1 MSTRSGLT
9 NFWAGVFVLLGI
21 SGFVFSALL
30 LAGLRELLTPKND
43 YVIRFTL
50 TDGVEGLTEGS
61 AVKVGGITRGRVTSI
76 QTFPD
81 PNVPGGMEIITGVR
95 IDSAVPLRTDAVPYL
110 QRPLLGGS
118 GWINFTS
125 LGSAPD
131 LLAPEGVLLG
141 QLAPPSILAEAG
153 FGPEQREQVQDILKS
168 FRSIASSGESIT
180 RRADEVFAAF
190 QQDLG
195 TFTRTLQDA
204 ADDVRRATSST
215 ADKVPQWQAQIDT
228 FMASANDA
236 GRRLNGALDDAR
248 GFIGSLQREVDEARD
263 GIRAFVRNA
272 EQLSDKLNTDAYRQ
286 LTDALAKLDRG
297 LESAADTADRARAI
311 FRDND
316 QTLRETLANLRL
328 ASDQLQLTLVEVRRA
343 PWRLLYQPG
352 KRELEQELLF
362 DAARRYAEAAGD
374 LNRAVQTLAQMQTAA
389 ARAPEDRT
397 PDEQRFVETW
407 SRRVRESLDR
417 YSQAETAFLRLLGV
431 PVDGASPGRSDPAPR
446 P

>member
-76 QTFPD
+76 QTMPD

-153 FGPEQREQVQDILKS
+153 FGPEQREQVQEILKS
-168 FRSIASSGESIT
+168 FRNIASSGESIT

-195 TFTRTLQDA
+195 SFTRTLQDA

-215 ADKVPQWQAQIDT
+215 ADKVPQWQAQVDT

-236 GRRLNGALDDAR
+236 GRRLNSALDDAR
-248 GFIGSLQREVDEARD
+248 GFIGSLQREVDEARE

-297 LESAADTADRARAI
+297 LDSAADTADRARAI

-389 ARAPEDRT
+389 ARPPDDRT
-397 PDEQRFVETW
+397 PDEQRFVEAW

-431 PVDGASPGRSDPAPR
+431 PVDGASPGRADPAAR